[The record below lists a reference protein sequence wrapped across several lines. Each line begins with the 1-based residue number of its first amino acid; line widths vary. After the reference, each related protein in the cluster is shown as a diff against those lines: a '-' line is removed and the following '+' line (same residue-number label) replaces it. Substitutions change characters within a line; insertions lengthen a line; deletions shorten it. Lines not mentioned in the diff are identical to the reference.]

1 MKLTRLVRIFL
12 VLGLAAS
19 LQASPAGALTLAAC
33 THYVATTGSNTNPG
47 TLKAPWKTIQKA
59 ANTVRAGNV
68 VCVRAGIYAEAVSI
82 NVSGSAV
89 GGYITFQSY
98 PNEKAILDG
107 SRLTVP
113 SGWAPLFRIQ
123 NKSYLI
129 IRNFEIRNYK
139 TSQQSHVPI
148 GILVSGYGQNIQLRN
163 NQIHH
168 IETNYPGAN
177 GGDAHGIA
185 VYGSTAPQA
194 LRNILI
200 DGNQV
205 YRLKLGSSESLVIN
219 GNVDGWQ
226 VSNNVVHDNNNIG
239 IDAIGFEGTSPD
251 PAYDQ
256 ARNGLIRGNIVY
268 NIDSFGNPAY
278 GSERS
283 ADCLYVDGG
292 KQIIIER
299 NTARNC
305 NIGAEL
311 ASEHKG
317 RATSAVTLR
326 NNFIYSNT
334 EVGIVLGGYDSQR
347 GRTERCSIINN
358 SLYNNDTNH
367 SGSGE
372 LLVQYDTRY
381 NIIKN
386 NIFYANAQKIFFSSW
401 SAVMAG
407 NQVDNNLF
415 FVAGG
420 AGSWQWKN
428 ISYDTFE
435 AYKAGTGN
443 DLHSLNQKNPLF
455 VSASGF
461 NLHLLSTSPAI
472 NRGAN
477 LSQAGTLDFDGQ
489 PRKQGTFI
497 DLGADEVR

>member
-1 MKLTRLVRIFL
+1 
-12 VLGLAAS
+12 
-19 LQASPAGALTLAAC
+19 
-33 THYVATTGSNTNPG
+33 
-47 TLKAPWKTIQKA
+47 
-59 ANTVRAGNV
+59 
-68 VCVRAGIYAEAVSI
+68 
-82 NVSGSAV
+82 
-89 GGYITFQSY
+89 
-98 PNEKAILDG
+98 
-107 SRLTVP
+107 
-113 SGWAPLFRIQ
+113 
-123 NKSYLI
+123 
-129 IRNFEIRNYK
+129 
-139 TSQQSHVPI
+139 
-148 GILVSGYGQNIQLRN
+148 
-163 NQIHH
+163 
-168 IETNYPGAN
+168 
-177 GGDAHGIA
+177 
-185 VYGSTAPQA
+185 
-194 LRNILI
+194 
-200 DGNQV
+200 
-205 YRLKLGSSESLVIN
+205 
-219 GNVDGWQ
+219 
-226 VSNNVVHDNNNIG
+226 
-239 IDAIGFEGTSPD
+239 
-251 PAYDQ
+251 
-256 ARNGLIRGNIVY
+256 
-268 NIDSFGNPAY
+268 
-278 GSERS
+278 
-283 ADCLYVDGG
+283 
-292 KQIIIER
+292 
-299 NTARNC
+299 NC